1 MTRDQLRQII
11 DGITDEQVK
20 SILDINSADIGNAKK
35 PGETVQQQLD
45 DALEKLKSFEGIDVN
60 ELQGKVSSL
69 TTDLNTQ
76 KANYE
81 KQIADMEFH
90 ASLDEAIRAA
100 GGRSVKA
107 VKAELDLEKI
117 RESKNQKEDL
127 ETALAK
133 CKEDNGFLFG
143 SDEPLDNPFVGKS
156 GGSGGGASGLDAM
169 RAAMGL
175 PATK

>member
-11 DGITDEQVK
+11 DGITDEQIK

-35 PGETVQQQLD
+35 PGETAQQQLD
-45 DALEKLKSFEGIDVN
+45 DALQRLKSFEGIDVN

-156 GGSGGGASGLDAM
+156 GGSGGGASGFDAV

-175 PATK
+175 PVEK